1 MYSETDME
9 KERLPLERPLHI
21 DHLQPIVY
29 SKSIAFAVDK
39 TSTGA
44 SKMKKDLSIIVCNMF
59 LSS

>member
-9 KERLPLERPLHI
+9 KERLPLERPLHT

-39 TSTGA
+39 TSTET
-44 SKMKKDLSIIVCNMF
+44 SKVR
-59 LSS
+59 

>member
-1 MYSETDME
+1 ME
-9 KERLPLERPLHI
+9 NERLPLERPLHI

-29 SKSIAFAVDK
+29 SKSIAFAVDN

-44 SKMKKDLSIIVCNMF
+44 SKMKKNLSIIICNMF